1 MGSEFLKASKGMLF
15 IDGNE
20 FPVESFEITIKP
32 DRPIGCA
39 EIYIPRIC
47 SVSGTFTVNWYA
59 DPVVEWSCRPT
70 NLHDA
75 LATIRPFVPRPRR
88 LIGWLFPESN

>member
-1 MGSEFLKASKGMLF
+1 VIEKLAATKGMMV
-15 IDGNE
+15 IDGHE
-20 FPVESFEITIKP
+20 FPVESIEITLKP
-32 DRPIGCA
+32 NRPIGCA
-39 EIYIPRIC
+39 EIYIPTIC